1 MKKWQCLVCGYIHTG
16 PEPPEKC
23 PVCGADKSQFVEV
36 TEDEQTGA
44 PGGGGGTAETE
55 SKETGPNNAPASK
68 GAAPAFIERVNRE
81 FVKHHVHPLSV
92 HIPNGVLPMAVIFV
106 FLAALFQSPGLA
118 TAAFYAMVF
127 VLVTLPLVLYSGFN
141 EWKRKYRSSLRPIF
155 ITKIIA
161 AFVVTA
167 ATLILVLWHVIDPD
181 AAAKSSSLRFGYLFI
196 HVVMLAAAGV
206 AGFIGGK
213 LVFKD

>member
-36 TEDEQTGA
+36 TEDEQAGA
-44 PGGGGGTAETE
+44 PGGGKTPETGR
-55 SKETGPNNAPASK
+55 KETAPAHAPPAGSPI
-68 GAAPAFIERVNRE
+68 PAFIELVNRE

-181 AAAKSSSLRFGYLFI
+181 AAAKSSPLRFGYLFI
-196 HVVMLAAAGV
+196 HVVMLAAAGI